1 VGAWHVVVLNSECG
15 HVGCDADSDQG
26 QWLAADLADNSAHCT
41 LAAFH
46 RPRFSSGDE
55 YGDDETVSDFWQ
67 VLQDA
72 GVDVVLNG
80 HEHSYE
86 RFAPQRDS
94 GRATAEEG
102 MAEFV
107 VGTGGRNLRGFK
119 DVKPNS
125 EVRWNDSFGV
135 LGLTLYADG
144 YDWRFHGTPGT
155 PQVDQG
161 SASCR

>member
-1 VGAWHVVVLNSECG
+1 M
-15 HVGCDADSDQG
+15 
-26 QWLAADLADNSAHCT
+26 
-41 LAAFH
+41 
-46 RPRFSSGDE
+46 
-55 YGDDETVSDFWQ
+55 
-67 VLQDA
+67 
-72 GVDVVLNG
+72 DVVLNG

-144 YDWRFHGTPGT
+144 YDWHFHATPGT

>member
-1 VGAWHVVVLNSECG
+1 MVLNSECKD
-15 HVGCDADSDQG
+15 VDCDPDGDQL
-26 QWLAADLADNSAHCT
+26 QWLAGDLEADTARCT

-46 RPRFSSGDE
+46 RPRFSSGEE
-55 YGDDETVSDFWQ
+55 YGDDESVSGLWQ
-67 VLQDA
+67 ALQDE

-107 VGTGGRNLRGFK
+107 VGTGGRDLRGF
-119 DVKPNS
+119 DDAKPNS

-135 LGLTLYADG
+135 LALTLHPDR
-144 YDWRFHGTPGT
+144 YDWRFHATDGAD
-155 PQVDQG
+155 VDQG
-161 SASCR
+161 SAACR

>member
-1 VGAWHVVVLNSECG
+1 MSFRNVAPGPLSGVNRSLTCVTCNSTTLG
-15 HVGCDADSDQG
+15 RAVFPRAQR
-26 QWLAADLADNSAHCT
+26 QAALPWSTSA
-41 LAAFH
+41 
-46 RPRFSSGDE
+46 PSVSGL
-55 YGDDETVSDFWQ
+55 WQ
-67 VLQDA
+67 ALQDE

-107 VGTGGRNLRGFK
+107 VGTGGRDLRGFN
-119 DVKPNS
+119 DAKPNS

-135 LGLTLYADG
+135 LALTLRADG
-144 YDWRFHGTPGT
+144 YDWSFHGTPGT
-155 PQVDQG
+155 PDVDAG
-161 SASCR
+161 SAPCR